1 MDVTITV
8 HCNNC
13 NRDARMKIK
22 LGITKKQLEEECPCI
37 HCGVKGKLKHMG
49 T

>member
-1 MDVTITV
+1 MEVTITV
-8 HCNNC
+8 HCNSC

-22 LGITKKQLEEECPCI
+22 LGVSKKELEGEYPCI
-37 HCGVKGKLKHMG
+37 HCGVKGKLTHLV